1 MKKQR
6 LIQEAKNYLEARG
19 FEAEE
24 AEREVLLILAHLLA
38 CKPLEV
44 YFVPE
49 ERLKAQERRFWTL
62 LERRAQGVPLGYV
75 LGEVEFYG
83 RLFKVAPGV
92 LIPRPETEILVEEA
106 LNLCKGDEK
115 ILELGLGSGVIS
127 LTLSLERPGL
137 KVVAVELS
145 PEALEVA
152 KENRRRY
159 RLEHRVHFV
168 RGDWFSPLRLGANF
182 ALIVSNPPYVAQKE
196 WPALPREV
204 RAYEPRL
211 ALLGGEDGLFFIKE
225 TLTYAPRYLSPSGK
239 VLLEIGYQ
247 QAEAVARL
255 AEELGYRFYFR
266 RDYLGHCRV
275 LVASLP
281 EGKDQAT

>member
-6 LIQEAKNYLEARG
+6 LIYEAKAYLEAYG

-49 ERLKAQERRFWTL
+49 ERLRAQERSLWSFL
-62 LERRAQGVPLGYV
+62 KKRARGIPLGYV

-83 RLFKVAPGV
+83 RPFKVTPGV

-106 LNLCKGDEK
+106 LSLCKGDEK
-115 ILELGLGSGVIS
+115 VLELGLGSGVIS
-127 LTLSLERPGL
+127 LTLVLEGPGL
-137 KVVAVELS
+137 KVLAVELS

-159 RLEHRVHFV
+159 GLERQVRFV
-168 RGDWFSPLRLGANF
+168 RGDWFSPVRPGSNF
-182 ALIVSNPPYVAQKE
+182 DLIVSNPPYVSRKE
-196 WPALPREV
+196 WSDLPPEV
-204 RAYEPRL
+204 REHEPRL
-211 ALLGGEDGLFFIKE
+211 ALLGGEDGLFFIRK

-247 QAEAVARL
+247 QAEPVARL

-266 RDYLGHCRV
+266 QDYLGHRRV

-281 EGKDQAT
+281 